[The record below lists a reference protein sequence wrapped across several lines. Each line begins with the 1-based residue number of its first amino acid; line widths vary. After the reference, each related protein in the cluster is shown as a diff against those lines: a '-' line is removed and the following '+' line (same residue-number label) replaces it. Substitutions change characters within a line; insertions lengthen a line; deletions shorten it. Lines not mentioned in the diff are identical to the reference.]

1 MEPVIHTMR
10 EELRAIEQKLALYSH
25 TLIGTPYVVKL
36 FPGMYLVPE
45 GAPHA
50 TTYSARGITDGV
62 MMYSAEGAARVVA
75 DCRKAYPVEF
85 ADCRAVHIV
94 DALRAERDDVA
105 RLLEMIEG
113 VPA

>member
-36 FPGMYLVPE
+36 FPGMYLVPDAD
-45 GAPHA
+45 GNG
-50 TTYSARGITDGV
+50 YSARGITDGV
-62 MMYSAEGAARVVA
+62 MMYSAESAASAVA
-75 DCRKAYPVEF
+75 LCRNAYPVEF

-94 DALRAERDDVA
+94 DALRAEREDVA
-105 RLLEMIEG
+105 RLLGMFEG
-113 VPA
+113 VAA